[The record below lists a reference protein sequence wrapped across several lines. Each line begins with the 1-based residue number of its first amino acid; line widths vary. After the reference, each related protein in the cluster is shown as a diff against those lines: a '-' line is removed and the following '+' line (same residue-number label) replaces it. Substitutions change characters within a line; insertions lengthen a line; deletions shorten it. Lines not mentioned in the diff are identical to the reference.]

1 MSDHHKVQRPAD
13 LDDRSTM
20 LVILPLASIES
31 QSVSQESDGLGQK
44 GGSESG
50 FDDIDPDVDLPANF
64 FRSLSRRA
72 IPDHA
77 GHIELDRP
85 SGSTTAGAGNERI
98 SIGIA
103 HVSVVGVDSDVVGA
117 EFLVVRALPP
127 SLDPGDW
134 FDSAKVLSS
143 VEASRALCSPD
154 ILGGPPRS
162 PRSDDTRPTVLL
174 AAYHTGTAD
183 DRETY
188 AAHLAT
194 RAPLS
199 QELWRRPE
207 LTGVRSLSDH
217 HCRFITPRIIGFVVD
232 AAGGAGHFERKF
244 LEELDAQ
251 YLLGVVLTLWQRVW
265 MEQMLGEI
273 QDTWMQT
280 ETGAGWKRGRA
291 ISRRLSQLRSL
302 RHRHAVLIASGTFG
316 PAFDSG
322 SQAQFWDEIQERF
335 AIRARRQ
342 QLDSALD
349 ALAGTAEIQ
358 ASTNLERILGFFTLV
373 VGVPSLVFAVLG
385 VNIDQ
390 VTSNSEGVS
399 VVLAL
404 GIFVACLSLGAGAFL
419 LMSGYFSAGRRSTTD
434 DLVGR
439 SE

>member
-1 MSDHHKVQRPAD
+1 
-13 LDDRSTM
+13 
-20 LVILPLASIES
+20 
-31 QSVSQESDGLGQK
+31 
-44 GGSESG
+44 
-50 FDDIDPDVDLPANF
+50 
-64 FRSLSRRA
+64 
-72 IPDHA
+72 
-77 GHIELDRP
+77 
-85 SGSTTAGAGNERI
+85 
-98 SIGIA
+98 
-103 HVSVVGVDSDVVGA
+103 
-117 EFLVVRALPP
+117 
-127 SLDPGDW
+127 
-134 FDSAKVLSS
+134 
-143 VEASRALCSPD
+143 
-154 ILGGPPRS
+154 
-162 PRSDDTRPTVLL
+162 
-174 AAYHTGTAD
+174 
-183 DRETY
+183 
-188 AAHLAT
+188 
-194 RAPLS
+194 
-199 QELWRRPE
+199 
-207 LTGVRSLSDH
+207 
-217 HCRFITPRIIGFVVD
+217 
-232 AAGGAGHFERKF
+232 
-244 LEELDAQ
+244 
-251 YLLGVVLTLWQRVW
+251 
-265 MEQMLGEI
+265 
-273 QDTWMQT
+273 MQT

-335 AIRARRQ
+335 AIGARRQ